1 MSLLSRFFYRRPPD
15 GLLELVERVY
25 VFDSC
30 FSTEVLPDGLYQMY
44 LHEAVGELYEEFPD
58 SRILAFNFREGE
70 KRSQF
75 AEILCQRDV
84 TVMDYPRQYEGCPLL
99 PLSLLQHF
107 LRASESWL
115 SLGNRQNI
123 VLLHCERGG
132 WPVLAFLLSSFLI
145 FKKLHSSER
154 RTLELVHR
162 EAPKGFLQLL
172 SPLNPFPSQLR
183 YLQYVA
189 RRNIASEW
197 PPPERFLS
205 LDCVIIRAIPSF
217 DSDNGCRP
225 VIRIFGRNMHSKG
238 GLSTKML
245 FSMSNK
251 KKSNI
256 KHYRQADC
264 DVIKIDI
271 QCLVQGDVVLECVHL
286 DLDPEREVMM
296 FRVMFNTAFI
306 RSNILILNS
315 DNLDILWDSKERY
328 PKGFRAE
335 ILFGEVESFSPPK
348 GQNPSSILN
357 GEVKGGLPIEAF
369 SRVQELFNGSEWVD
383 NNDDAALWLLKQ
395 LSVFNDARELSR
407 FQAKGSS
414 YASPFDSEDASST
427 ADSSD
432 EAFDFIPKS
441 SIDSMESFVRSTLNS
456 RDLPVETDGPV
467 DSNIGF
473 ETEGQSPVDH
483 ESVPSSLNKEQLTSS
498 EEPELSSEALPE
510 CQHSFANVPASP
522 PEMQLQTPAPP
533 PPPPPPVPITT
544 VGQSPASVS
553 ASRAPPPPPPPP
565 PPPIQSIDNT
575 VGSLSLTVTST
586 VSSSCT
592 APAKSTVPPPP
603 PPPSNLLNKAPLPPP
618 PFGSVHSVLGTG
630 LQLLSEPTAI
640 DSRKQGPPPPPPPPP
655 PPSTLS
661 SSFLPPPPPPPPP
674 PPLSSTPRSSTSPL
688 PPPPPPPPFSS
699 KTNSSQQPAPPP
711 PPPPPP
717 FSSKTNSI
725 QQPPLPPPPPPPPLP
740 TLSSSTSASNASARN
755 VPPPPVPPPLP
766 GGGNP
771 SATSRPP
778 SRPPPS
784 PPVPPPLP
792 GGGNPGATSR
802 PPSRPPPPP
811 PAPPLAPT
819 RASSVSSPVPP
830 PPPPAPRPPA
840 PPPVPGRAGP
850 PGPPPLPG
858 TKGAGAPPPPPPSI
872 GKGRA
877 ASVPSGPGRGR
888 GPPSSG
894 GVSKRTSLKPLHW
907 VKVTR
912 AVQGSMWADSQKQEN
927 KSRAP
932 DIDISELESLFSAVS
947 ASEGSTASK
956 IGGRRGSNINKP
968 EKVQLVD
975 LRRAYN
981 CEIMLSKVKMP
992 LPEMISA
999 ILNLDSS
1006 TLDID
1011 QVENLIKFCPTKEE
1025 METLKNFT
1033 GDKGMLGKCEQFF
1046 MELMTVPRVEAKL
1059 RVFAFRITF
1068 SSQVNDLRSNL
1079 NTVNDAARE
1088 VKESEK
1094 LRQIMQT
1101 ILTLGN
1107 ALNQG
1112 TARGSAVGFKL
1123 DSLLKLSDTRARNN
1137 KMTLM
1142 HYLCKLLAEKMPTLL
1157 DFGKDL
1163 VHLEAA
1169 SKIQLKTLA
1178 EEMQAVSKG
1187 LEKVEQELAASE
1199 NDGAISVGFQK
1210 ASQIEMFKFK
1220 YLSQVLKNFLHTA
1233 EAEVRT
1239 LISLYSEVGRNA
1251 DALSQYFGE
1260 DPARCP
1266 FEQVTQILVVFVKMF
1281 NKSKDENEKQAD
1293 AEKKKLEKE
1302 ALKEKSA
1309 ANLTAKKDDSDKLKL
1324 GFQLRHAS

>member
-407 FQAKGSS
+407 FQAKG
-414 YASPFDSEDASST
+414 
-427 ADSSD
+427 
-432 EAFDFIPKS
+432 
-441 SIDSMESFVRSTLNS
+441 
-456 RDLPVETDGPV
+456 
-467 DSNIGF
+467 
-473 ETEGQSPVDH
+473 QSPVDH
-483 ESVPSSLNKEQLTSS
+483 ESVPSSLNKEQLASS
-498 EEPELSSEALPE
+498 EEPELSSEVLPE

-522 PEMQLQTPAPP
+522 PEMQLQTPALP

-553 ASRAPPPPPPPP
+553 ASRAPPPPPP

-618 PFGSVHSVLGTG
+618 PFGSVHSVL
-630 LQLLSEPTAI
+630 

-661 SSFLPPPPPPPPP
+661 SSFLPPPPPPPP
-674 PPLSSTPRSSTSPL
+674 LSSTARSSTSPL

-725 QQPPLPPPPPPPPLP
+725 QQPPPPPPPPPPPLP

-792 GGGNPGATSR
+792 GA
-802 PPSRPPPPP
+802 
-811 PAPPLAPT
+811 
-819 RASSVSSPVPP
+819 
-830 PPPPAPRPPA
+830 PAPRPPA

-858 TKGAGAPPPPPPSI
+858 TKGAGEPPPPPPSI

-877 ASVPSGPGRGR
+877 GSVPSGPGRGR

-1033 GDKGMLGKCEQFF
+1033 GDKEMLGKCEQFF

-1068 SSQVNDLRSNL
+1068 SSQVNDLRCNL

-1199 NDGAISVGFQK
+1199 NDGAISIGFQK
-1210 ASQIEMFKFK
+1210 
-1220 YLSQVLKNFLHTA
+1220 VLKNFLHTA